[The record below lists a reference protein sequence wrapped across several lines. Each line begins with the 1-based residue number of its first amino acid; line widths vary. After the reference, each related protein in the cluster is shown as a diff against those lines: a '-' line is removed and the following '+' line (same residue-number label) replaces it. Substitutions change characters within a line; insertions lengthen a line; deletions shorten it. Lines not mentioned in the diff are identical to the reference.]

1 MFTIKYRYL
10 IIIVLAVYSYFNT
23 VFSEVYLYYR
33 IQVPT
38 YLIIAA
44 FLIITLLV
52 WECNRLSGNYIRRY
66 FSSDSSIKY
75 LVTFFLVGMIVSAI
89 IALLIVFAVNSLF
102 LHFSRD
108 ALRMP
113 LKLTF
118 TYATR
123 INLFLHAANLVFVF
137 AKKYRTKEL
146 ETEELKRINAQAQL
160 QAIKNQVN
168 PHFLFNNLNVL
179 SSLIMLDNPDANKF
193 IEEFAKVYRHI
204 LSSQQEELIPLQTE
218 LDYMQPY
225 IFLLKKRFPGSI
237 NININ
242 IPDKFFTWQILPVA
256 LQMLI
261 ENAIKHNIAS
271 RLKPLQIQIS
281 IDEQNNLV
289 VYNNLQPKLPD
300 GESTNVGL
308 KNIAQRYDLI
318 AGKQIDII
326 KTEDRFSVALPLI
339 PKEYENDHN

>member
-1 MFTIKYRYL
+1 MFTLKYRYL

-23 VFSEVYLYYR
+23 VFSEVYTYYH
-33 IQVPT
+33 IQVPA
-38 YLIIAA
+38 YLIIGV

-52 WECNRLSGNYIRRY
+52 WETNRLLQNVVQHF

-75 LVTFFLVGMIVSAI
+75 LLAFFLAGMTVSVM
-89 IALLIVFAVNSLF
+89 IAVAVVLAANGLF
-102 LHFSRD
+102 LHLSRD
-108 ALRMP
+108 ALKMP

-146 ETEELKRINAQAQL
+146 ETEELKRISAQAQL

-179 SSLIMLDNPDANKF
+179 SSLVLLDSPDANKF

-204 LSSQQEELIPLQTE
+204 LSSQQKELVQLQTE
-218 LDYMQPY
+218 LDFMQPY
-225 IFLLKKRFPGSI
+225 IFLLKKRFPESI
-237 NININ
+237 NISIN
-242 IPDKFFTWQILPVA
+242 IPDKFFSWQILPVA

-261 ENAIKHNIAS
+261 ENAIKHNITS
-271 RLKPLQIQIS
+271 KLKPLHIEITV
-281 IDEQNNLV
+281 DEQNNLV

-300 GESTNVGL
+300 GESTNIGL

-318 AGKQIDII
+318 TGRQIDII
-326 KTEDRFSVALPLI
+326 KTTDSFSVALPLI
-339 PKEYENDHN
+339 PNENENDHN